1 MKNIGVWMDK
11 EKAHVITVKDDDED
25 ITTIQSGIEN
35 FRIHGGSGTRFKG
48 GPQDVVQDSKY
59 LEREKNQFKT
69 YFTEIIPLIKD
80 ADKVVIFGPA
90 EAAEK
95 FNRELKEN
103 HKSISNKIE
112 GVFKADSMTDNQ
124 TKALV
129 RDYFKKHKQ
138 NIT

>member
-11 EKAHVITVKDDDED
+11 EKAHIITIKDDGED

-59 LEREKNQFKT
+59 LEREKNQFKI

-90 EAAEK
+90 EAGEK

-138 NIT
+138 NMT